1 MSIEINRRKLL
12 KLCAFASLGVL
23 ANACTKKT
31 QQFYN
36 ASELAKKLREGEETG
51 ETATPSSEP
60 SKTATKVVLTETPVK
75 TSTSKPAETATSTA
89 TVAATETAEPGRP
102 TELYEIVYQRVW
114 QLREDRR
121 LTDPDYEKRIDWE
134 LNKDR
139 INFLVLGMDT
149 RGEGLKE
156 RSDAIVCLS
165 LDTKTNTAKVISVP
179 RDLHSPRTDVLASQ
193 SSICDCGGLPFR
205 INATTV
211 FGTAKD
217 MLPIME
223 DITGLSQDICLVFN
237 FNGVKEIVNAIG
249 GVEINITQTFLD
261 RYGGDFEAEH
271 ARDNN
276 VMVLKL
282 GKMVLNGPTA
292 FWYARVRYSD
302 DDWAR
307 DSRQREVAMGLLK
320 KGWEVVSNEPGRFLS
335 LVFTISE
342 LIRKKELGLVG
353 EFGYRDI
360 FDLAW
365 ALKDKPQVLRALEV
379 PAMKSLNIWS
389 GLVDSGRQDLPEQ
402 LRYPEQYQL
411 FMNDQSVYDPP
422 NTQEAYLAYWHEV
435 RNRVKSLLTSKE

>member
-1 MSIEINRRKLL
+1 MSKEISRRNFIRLSILTGAELL
-12 KLCAFASLGVL
+12 T
-23 ANACTKKT
+23 NACTKKNT
-31 QQFYN
+31 QFYE
-36 ASELAKKLREGEETG
+36 ASKLMAKLREGEDTG
-51 ETATPSSEP
+51 GTATPSSEP
-60 SKTATKVVLTETPVK
+60 SKTATKVVSTETPVK
-75 TSTSKPAETATSTA
+75 TKTSVPTETATSIATA
-89 TVAATETAEPGRP
+89 TEAVEPVKP
-102 TELYEIVYQRVW
+102 TELYEMVYQRVL
-114 QLREDRR
+114 QIREDRR